1 MGGVGRTG
9 REDKVRTYNWT
20 QNRVSD
26 HRSGWE
32 GNNLGD
38 VLAGGGS
45 LESCMDSVR
54 EWMREGEVA
63 GLVAE
68 EELKKR
74 SGGGGEGLK

>member
-32 GNNLGD
+32 GNNLDD
-38 VLAGGGS
+38 VLSGGS
-45 LESCMDSVR
+45 SLEACMDSVR
-54 EWMREGEVA
+54 EWMSEGEVL
-63 GLVAE
+63 GLLAE
-68 EELKKR
+68 
-74 SGGGGEGLK
+74 EGLKKKAALKNMK